1 MISRRLTQAAA
12 CSVHSKRA
20 RGVQSSCIEPL
31 QRCCDPGIPIGKF
44 SMTRVDFLWATFAGL
59 SYLLTPL
66 VSGKVF
72 VHPHTPTYVR
82 YERSLKHDLYALM
95 STVL

>member
-20 RGVQSSCIEPL
+20 RGVQRSSRCSGVATPAFPL
-31 QRCCDPGIPIGKF
+31 ANF
-44 SMTRVDFLWATFAGL
+44 SMTRVNFLWATFAGL
-59 SYLLTPL
+59 FYLLTPL

-72 VHPHTPTYVR
+72 IHPHTPTYVR